1 MDAGRRRGKGRRK
14 IEIRK
19 LESNDARQV
28 TFSKRR
34 SGLFKKVAELCV
46 LCGAQAAAVVFSP
59 GGKPFSFG
67 HPSVDLL
74 LDRFLRFPASSPPP
88 PYPIGGAA
96 RRTTRPHRW
105 EAPID
110 GLGAEELSHLHA
122 AVMELKRSLPPASGG
137 GASPPN
143 LSLRLSSPAPPFLRV
158 PLFRQGSSH

>member
-1 MDAGRRRGKGRRK
+1 MEAGRRGGKGRRK

-19 LESNDARQV
+19 IESNDARQV

-34 SGLFKKVAELCV
+34 SGLFKKAAELCV

-59 GGKPFSFG
+59 GGKPFAFG

-74 LDRFLRFPASSPPP
+74 LDRFLRLPASAPPP
-88 PYPIGGAA
+88 PPLGGPV
-96 RRTTRPHRW
+96 RRTTGSRRW

-122 AVMELKRSLPPASGG
+122 AVTELRRSLPPARGG
-137 GASPPN
+137 GGGATAAASPPN
-143 LSLRLSSPAPPFLRV
+143 LSL
-158 PLFRQGSSH
+158 